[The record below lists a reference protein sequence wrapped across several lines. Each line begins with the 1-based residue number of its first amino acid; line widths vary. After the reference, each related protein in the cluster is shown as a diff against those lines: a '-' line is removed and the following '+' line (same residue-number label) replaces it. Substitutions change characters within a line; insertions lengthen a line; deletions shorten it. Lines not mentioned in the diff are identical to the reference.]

1 MSANDVTSKFTP
13 CCRLKLIEDLQESMQ
28 AKEEF
33 LSMVSHE
40 LRTPLNGIIG
50 AHTARSVA
58 LYIGRLAGCLQAC
71 HLSLHLVLGLAVQP

>member
-1 MSANDVTSKFTP
+1 
-13 CCRLKLIEDLQESMQ
+13 MQ

-50 AHTARSVA
+50 KAEM
-58 LYIGRLAGCLQAC
+58 
-71 HLSLHLVLGLAVQP
+71 QPVHGQ